1 MSVLRTVNLRK
12 SFGGLD
18 AVDDVSISVEAG
30 RITSIIG
37 PNGAG
42 KTTLF
47 DLITGFLKPDS
58 GDVFLGDR
66 RIDGL
71 RPYRIASA
79 GVSRSFQL
87 VRVFP
92 QLSVLDNIL
101 LGYKGLQGDTIVQAL
116 LRTRK
121 MVRQYKEKK
130 EDAKKILKNAN
141 LQSFEKTIAN
151 DTSYGQQKL
160 VELGRAFAAQPRV
173 LLLDEPMAGLSMIM
187 IEKMIALI
195 QAAKREGIAVAL
207 IEHNMQ
213 VVMDISDVVITMNF
227 GKVIAS
233 GTPEE
238 ICANQQVSDAY
249 MGCKD

>member
-130 EDAKKILKNAN
+130 EDAKKILENAN

>member
-1 MSVLRTVNLRK
+1 
-12 SFGGLD
+12 
-18 AVDDVSISVEAG
+18 
-30 RITSIIG
+30 
-37 PNGAG
+37 
-42 KTTLF
+42 
-47 DLITGFLKPDS
+47 
-58 GDVFLGDR
+58 
-66 RIDGL
+66 
-71 RPYRIASA
+71 
-79 GVSRSFQL
+79 
-87 VRVFP
+87 
-92 QLSVLDNIL
+92 
-101 LGYKGLQGDTIVQAL
+101 
-116 LRTRK
+116 
-121 MVRQYKEKK
+121 
-130 EDAKKILKNAN
+130 
-141 LQSFEKTIAN
+141 
-151 DTSYGQQKL
+151 

>member
-1 MSVLRTVNLRK
+1 
-12 SFGGLD
+12 
-18 AVDDVSISVEAG
+18 
-30 RITSIIG
+30 
-37 PNGAG
+37 
-42 KTTLF
+42 
-47 DLITGFLKPDS
+47 
-58 GDVFLGDR
+58 
-66 RIDGL
+66 
-71 RPYRIASA
+71 
-79 GVSRSFQL
+79 VSRSFQL

-130 EDAKKILKNAN
+130 EDAKKILENAN